1 MWTDPEEARS
11 DFILAAAATLFGPL
25 LVAFLQNVARPL
37 FLGTVGNLVQLAL
50 FFAYTGLVPLL
61 LARYRDQGVEAF
73 GLDEGREGVVPGLL
87 VAVPIVVVAIGLQLA
102 LSGDVTAAVLG
113 TLAGML
119 VGPVAFL
126 MTILRAV
133 VVAAAVVL
141 LYTFLAT
148 KARNAFARNE
158 VPQVE
163 MLRTFGIAAAGAGFL
178 AGLLLLVR
186 GGSVLRV
193 LVEALTLAAVVLVAD
208 RFITQAGRTTRATV
222 LAPAIVALVVKLRL
236 FGGDFLP
243 SLRGALLGAGLV
255 IVVVVLLETRRYAWA
270 VLPVLIATVLWP
282 TPLVPIS

>member
-25 LVAFLQNVARPL
+25 LVFFLQSLLPPL
-37 FLGTVGNLVQLAL
+37 FRGTVGNLVQLAL

-61 LARYRDQGVEAF
+61 LARYRDQGLEAF
-73 GLDEGREGVVPGLL
+73 GLDEGREGLVPGVL

-102 LSGDVTAAVLG
+102 LSGDVVAAVLG
-113 TLAGML
+113 TLAGVL
-119 VGPVAFL
+119 AGPVALL

-141 LYTFLAT
+141 LYTFLTT

-193 LVEALTLAAVVLVAD
+193 LIEALTLAAVVLLAD
-208 RFITQAGRTTRATV
+208 RFVTASGRTTRATV
-222 LAPAIVALVVKLRL
+222 LAPAIVALVVKLEL
-236 FGGDFLP
+236 FGGNFLP

-255 IVVVVLLETRRYAWA
+255 IVVAVLLETRRYAWA
-270 VLPVLIATVLWP
+270 ALPVLVATVLWP
-282 TPLVPIS
+282 TPLIPV